1 MRFPYT
7 PFTVQGT
14 IPNAYALSLRPMITV
29 RVIGPAGED
38 DVFGR
43 VDSGADDT
51 LLPDYLV
58 ARLGVA
64 GLSGPVVIG
73 GIGGATLARFGT
85 VDLELSQ
92 GQASTRWSARVGFS
106 SHPGPVFGLKGFLQF
121 FTATFHGR
129 RHHLDLRPNG
139 TAPPPGFTAP

>member
-7 PFTVQGT
+7 RYTVQGT
-14 IPNAYALSLRPMITV
+14 IPNAYALSLRPMIAV
-29 RVIGPAGED
+29 RVTGPAGDD

-51 LLPDYLV
+51 MLPDYLV

-73 GIGGATLARFGT
+73 GIGGAILARFGS
-85 VDLELSQ
+85 VDLEILR
-92 GQASTRWSARVGFS
+92 GQSSCCWSARVGFYP
-106 SHPGPVFGLKGFLQF
+106 HPVPVFGLKGFLQYF
-121 FTATFHGR
+121 RATFDGR
-129 RHHLDLRPNG
+129 RHLLDLIPNG
-139 TAPPPGFTAP
+139 TAPPRSFPAL